1 MAADRSHVAYKEAPA
16 MDNGHDDSVMIA
28 KSPAHKR
35 RRLYLAIIFMILLL
49 IILLASVF
57 LLGLLLTG
65 GLSSA
70 LNTSYKPTLRL
81 TDHVTP
87 QTYWWDVRVN
97 VPTKRVPMKLD
108 QIGTIQANLTVLL
121 RINKPTYVVFMHS
134 HNLTIDQDSVRIRNF
149 NQTDMQ
155 VKLENITHFPEVQQV
170 RFEFDQILLE
180 DNDYVLEVLYSAP
193 FSKGLN
199 GLYMIEYTE
208 DGSKK

>member
-1 MAADRSHVAYKEAPA
+1 MAGDRSHVAYKEAPA

-49 IILLASVF
+49 LILLASGF

-87 QTYWWDVRVN
+87 QT
-97 VPTKRVPMKLD
+97 
-108 QIGTIQANLTVLL
+108 LL
-121 RINKPTYVVFMHS
+121 VECESQRADKEGSDGIESNW
-134 HNLTIDQDSVRIRNF
+134 HNS
-149 NQTDMQ
+149 
-155 VKLENITHFPEVQQV
+155 
-170 RFEFDQILLE
+170 
-180 DNDYVLEVLYSAP
+180 S
-193 FSKGLN
+193 
-199 GLYMIEYTE
+199 
-208 DGSKK
+208 